1 MYSIDATS
9 VGYAWNRIRSVK
21 LRITAV
27 KLGYEGVR
35 RVAPASFIS
44 WS

>member
-9 VGYAWNRIRSVK
+9 VGYAWNKIRSVK

-27 KLGYEGVR
+27 LVLYEGVL